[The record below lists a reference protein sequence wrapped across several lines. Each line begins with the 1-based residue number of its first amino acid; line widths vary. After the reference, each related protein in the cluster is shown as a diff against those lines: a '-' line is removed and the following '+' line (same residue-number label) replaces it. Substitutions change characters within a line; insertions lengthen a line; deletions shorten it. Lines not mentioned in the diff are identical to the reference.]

1 MVEFPP
7 GEEQRIC
14 AICRE
19 PFEEYGTD
27 FASSYANLVCQ
38 RCDERA
44 VTEDDTEPT
53 AGPHD
58 GQGDNPVYID
68 GIKCWRRIRFG
79 GFITRRDEHDCDTL
93 SEFHRRHRDAV
104 NQ

>member
-14 AICRE
+14 AICRD
-19 PFEEYGTD
+19 PFAKYPPD
-27 FASSYANLVCQ
+27 IASRYANLVCE
-38 RCDERA
+38 RCDEKA
-44 VTEDDTEPT
+44 LTEDGEEPT

-58 GQGDNPVYID
+58 GQGDNPVFID

-79 GFITRRDEHDCDTL
+79 GFFTRRDEYDCDTL
-93 SEFHRRHRDAV
+93 DEFTRKHRDEV
-104 NQ
+104 DQ